1 MEAPTQPHSKG
12 ADMNQE
18 NLKATLMGLESEV
31 IISRILIEELL
42 ARTANPEQILSKLQ
56 LEVDKMS
63 VSANR
68 PERMDQEQV
77 IELRARMEQTVLV
90 LKNSLRQRL

>member
-1 MEAPTQPHSKG
+1 
-12 ADMNQE
+12 MNQE
-18 NLKATLMGLESEV
+18 KLEATLIGLESEV

-68 PERMDQEQV
+68 PDWIDQEQV
-77 IELRARMEQTVLV
+77 IELRARMEQAVLV
-90 LKNSLRQRL
+90 LRNSLRQRL